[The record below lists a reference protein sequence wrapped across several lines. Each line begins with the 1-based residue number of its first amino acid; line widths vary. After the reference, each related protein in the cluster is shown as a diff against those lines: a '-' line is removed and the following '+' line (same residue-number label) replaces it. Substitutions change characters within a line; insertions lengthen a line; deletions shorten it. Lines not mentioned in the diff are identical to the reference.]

1 MRRSYRTLSALLAA
15 LLCAAPALA
24 ADSAAP
30 TAAPIPTALHL
41 DLSRDLAGFAPLL
54 ADYPQGEEAFYE
66 LDVSRQPIPI
76 AGAGFGLRLTGNNHS
91 DDLFLGAYRPPETP
105 CVFTVTLRIAT
116 DVDGGLIG
124 IGGSPGSSVF
134 FKCGITAAEPRR
146 EVADGYYRLT
156 LDKGNQGQD
165 GPDMALIGN
174 LEKVGAKAPGQ
185 YEWKTLTCRLSAA
198 PDALGRAY
206 LSFGIDSGFEGLSR
220 YYVESIDVSWG
231 IAQPLTRAAAIQALW
246 EAKGRPAG
254 EAPPFPDAA
263 DTPALAWARSQG
275 VALGYA
281 DGSFRPEEALSFQQA
296 LLLLYRAAGSPEVY
310 WAPAIPGL
318 APQAESAAAW
328 ALDQE
333 LFRLRE
339 LSAPAAPIPEA
350 VFRQTLPSA

>member
-30 TAAPIPTALHL
+30 TAAPIPTALTASAAQGGALHL
-41 DLSRDLAGFAPLL
+41 DLSRDLAGFTPLL
-54 ADYPQGEEAFYE
+54 ADYPQGADAFYE

-91 DDLFLGAYRPPETP
+91 DDLFLGA
-105 CVFTVTLRIAT
+105 
-116 DVDGGLIG
+116 
-124 IGGSPGSSVF
+124 
-134 FKCGITAAEPRR
+134 
-146 EVADGYYRLT
+146 
-156 LDKGNQGQD
+156 
-165 GPDMALIGN
+165 
-174 LEKVGAKAPGQ
+174 
-185 YEWKTLTCRLSAA
+185 CRLSAA

-220 YYVESIDVSWG
+220 YYVESIDISWD
-231 IAQPLTRAAAIQALW
+231 IDQPLTRAAAIQALW

-275 VALGYA
+275 ITLGYA

-328 ALDQE
+328 ALDQG

-350 VFRQTLPSA
+350 VFRQTLPGA